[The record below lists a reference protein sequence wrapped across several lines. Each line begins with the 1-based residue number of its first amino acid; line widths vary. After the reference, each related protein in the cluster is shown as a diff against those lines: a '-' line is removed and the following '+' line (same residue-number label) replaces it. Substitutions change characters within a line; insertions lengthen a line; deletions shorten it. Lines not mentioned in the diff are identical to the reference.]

1 MLADSERIQSV
12 AHPRICE
19 RQCQPDQLGVGEQT
33 SPANLLGAGESIFDV
48 ASSLRIGTMA
58 VDRAGLIDQLCQ
70 HGAALGVDGSY
81 GCDEFGA
88 PRVQTPA
95 VQYRCRGD
103 GRRRG
108 VLDRSRTAASV
119 CAVPPTASRDP
130 VDHVHGEQA
139 DIPPRKLVVQLARQV
154 TVLVGARLARGALV
168 VDDHRNGNLCSGGG
182 GQFRKAAQR
191 AATFATGE
199 IGTQDSAH
207 FTLGGGHEYQRFFG
221 HEAQNGGQCR
231 DQYAGAIERCFGAMC
246 CRHTA
251 NLATATDED
260 PPMPICRALTVD
272 VIDFGD
278 ECGSACEMGTTGVH
292 LSAMGST
299 QEYDLVVIGSG
310 PGGQK
315 AAIAAAK
322 LGKSVAVIERGL
334 MLGGVCVNTGTIPS
348 KTLREAVVYLTGMS
362 QRELYGA
369 SYRVKE
375 RITPADLLARTQH
388 VIGREIDVVRAQLMR
403 NRIELFVGHARF
415 LDAHTI
421 HVDDPNRAERV
432 TVSGRYVVIAT
443 GTKPARPAGVE
454 FDENRVLDSDGILDL
469 KSIPASMVVVG
480 AGVIGIEYASMFAAL
495 GTKVTV
501 VEKRANMLEF
511 CDPEIIE
518 ALKFHLRDLAV
529 TFRFGEE
536 VTAVDVGSAGT
547 ITTLASGKQIPAE
560 TVMYSAGRQGQTNHL
575 DLANAGL
582 EADNR
587 GRIFVDDNYQTKVDH
602 IYAVGDVI
610 GFPALAATSMEQ
622 GRLAAYHAFGEP
634 CKGMTELQ
642 PIGIYSIPEV
652 SYVGST
658 EVELTKESVPYEVG
672 VSRYRELARGQIAGD
687 SYGMLK
693 MLVSTEDLRLLGVHI
708 FGTNATEMV
717 HIGQSVM
724 GCHGTVE
731 YLVDAVFNYPTFSEA
746 YKVAALD
753 VMNKLRALHQF
764 RS

>member
-1 MLADSERIQSV
+1 MS
-12 AHPRICE
+12 
-19 RQCQPDQLGVGEQT
+19 
-33 SPANLLGAGESIFDV
+33 
-48 ASSLRIGTMA
+48 
-58 VDRAGLIDQLCQ
+58 
-70 HGAALGVDGSY
+70 
-81 GCDEFGA
+81 
-88 PRVQTPA
+88 
-95 VQYRCRGD
+95 
-103 GRRRG
+103 
-108 VLDRSRTAASV
+108 
-119 CAVPPTASRDP
+119 
-130 VDHVHGEQA
+130 
-139 DIPPRKLVVQLARQV
+139 
-154 TVLVGARLARGALV
+154 
-168 VDDHRNGNLCSGGG
+168 
-182 GQFRKAAQR
+182 
-191 AATFATGE
+191 AT
-199 IGTQDSAH
+199 QK
-207 FTLGGGHEYQRFFG
+207 
-221 HEAQNGGQCR
+221 
-231 DQYAGAIERCFGAMC
+231 
-246 CRHTA
+246 
-251 NLATATDED
+251 
-260 PPMPICRALTVD
+260 
-272 VIDFGD
+272 
-278 ECGSACEMGTTGVH
+278 
-292 LSAMGST
+292 
-299 QEYDLVVIGSG
+299 YDLVVIGSG

-322 LGKSVAVIERGL
+322 LGKSVAVVERGL

-369 SYRVKE
+369 SYRVKDK
-375 RITPADLLARTQH
+375 ITPADLLARTQH
-388 VIGREIDVVRAQLMR
+388 VIGKETDVVRSQLMR
-403 NRIELFVGHARF
+403 NRIELYVGHARF
-415 LDAHTI
+415 VDAHTI
-421 HVDDPNRAERV
+421 DVDEPNRAERV
-432 TVSGRYVVIAT
+432 TISGRHIVIAT
-443 GTKPARPAGVE
+443 GTKPARPVGVE

-469 KSIPASMVVVG
+469 KTIPGSMVVVG

-560 TVMYSAGRQGQTNHL
+560 TVMYSAGRQGQTEHL
-575 DLANAGL
+575 DLPKAGL

-587 GRIFVDDNYQTKVDH
+587 GRILVDDNYRTKVDH

-610 GFPALAATSMEQ
+610 GFPALAATSMDQ

-652 SYVGST
+652 SYVGAT
-658 EVELTKESVPYEVG
+658 EIDLTREAVPYEVG

-693 MLVSTEDLRLLGVHI
+693 LLVSTDDLRILGVHI

-717 HIGQSVM
+717 HIGQAVM
-724 GCHGTVE
+724 GCHGSVE
-731 YLVDAVFNYPTFSEA
+731 YFVDAVFNFPTFSEA

-753 VMNKLRALHQF
+753 VMNKLRALSKF